1 WLDSDFSGGRSQA
14 KVDLMEEIDQKNR

>member
-1 WLDSDFSGGRSQA
+1 LDSDFSGGRSQA